1 MGEGAELGVRM
12 EVLEDAALADPDTSP
27 ALLGTPRLRLRG
39 TASEHSQVCCRSE
52 FHRDCARRALR
63 APAGSSGAVRANGGA
78 PRAGGA
84 ADMDDGR
91 GFCRAGGGPRRGR
104 TRSSSLCIFLPQAA
118 AQGGFGTSGQAMHA
132 LDGGATQPLAAG
144 APTSAQVN
152 CAWELEA
159 TGAHGG
165 FGKEHPPQPRDMLTA
180 KLCADHLRVP
190 SCNSTS
196 SNALN

>member
-91 GFCRAGGGPRRGR
+91 GLRRAGGGARSGR
-104 TRSSSLCIFLPQAA
+104 TRSSSVCVFLPQTA

-132 LDGGATQPLAAG
+132 LDGGAVPLATGARSG

-159 TGAHGG
+159 TGEHGG
-165 FGKEHPPQPRDMLTA
+165 FGEEHPS
-180 KLCADHLRVP
+180 HLRD
-190 SCNSTS
+190 T
-196 SNALN
+196 LN